1 MLARRARFAC
11 TKPPLRHVLHVA
23 VGPVVRSAQMLRLV
37 GMPGTCQLTAAEKNL
52 LRRQA
57 AKNGFAVNTLDT
69 QEQIHEALM
78 LALDSEPVDK
88 VMRFVSAR
96 VSGE

>member
-1 MLARRARFAC
+1 
-11 TKPPLRHVLHVA
+11 
-23 VGPVVRSAQMLRLV
+23 MLRLV

-52 LRRQA
+52 LRCQA
-57 AKNGFAVNTLDT
+57 AKNGFAVNALDT

-78 LALDSEPVDK
+78 LALDSEPVEK
-88 VMRFVSAR
+88 VIRFVSAR